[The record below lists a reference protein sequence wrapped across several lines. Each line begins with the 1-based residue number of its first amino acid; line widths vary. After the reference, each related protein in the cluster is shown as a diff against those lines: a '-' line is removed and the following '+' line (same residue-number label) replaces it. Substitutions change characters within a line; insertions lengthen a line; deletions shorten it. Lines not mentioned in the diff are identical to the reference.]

1 MTKLTQRLERALKTT
16 SIRGL
21 RLNQRFRR
29 TFSKRADCLFITAMP
44 KSAST
49 FVVASLAEATGYLR
63 FFLGQDHLDEQ
74 DLYLPKLID
83 SWSMNIVCHQHTRAT
98 KPNLER
104 MAEFSIRP
112 VVLTRDIFDCLV
124 SLRDHLENESAAT
137 PTFIAPDGLL
147 ARDKSDQLDALAD
160 LAAPWYLSF
169 YALWKEAE
177 ARGEAEVHW
186 LAYDDVMADANS
198 ALKGVLDFYGLEG
211 ATDAVDAAVASVR
224 EAGGTRRNQ
233 GTPGRGREQLSTE
246 QIERITGLS
255 RHWPHIDFAPIGI
268 APSR

>member
-1 MTKLTQRLERALKTT
+1 MKTT

-21 RLNQRFRR
+21 RLNHRFRR
-29 TFSKRADCLFITAMP
+29 TFSKRAHCLFITAMP

-63 FFLGQDHLDEQ
+63 FFLGQNHLDEQ

-104 MAEFSIRP
+104 MAEFRIRP
-112 VVLTRDIFDCLV
+112 VVLTRDVFDCLV

-147 ARDKSDQLDALAD
+147 ARQRSVQLDALAE

-169 YALWKEAE
+169 FAMWKEAE
-177 ARGEAEVHW
+177 LRGDTDVHW
-186 LAYDDVMADANS
+186 LGYADVMADANA
-198 ALKGVLDFYGLEG
+198 ALNGVLEFYGLN
-211 ATDAVDAAVASVR
+211 DAAGGLGDALERVR
-224 EAGGTRRNQ
+224 GGADTRKNR
-233 GTPGRGREQLSTE
+233 GTSGRGREQLSAE
-246 QIERITGLS
+246 QIERIGKLS
-255 RHWPHIDFAPIGI
+255 RHWPHIDFSPIGI
-268 APSR
+268 SNS